1 MGHAIGA
8 TTVTSEIPKTRPI
21 ARTDLMATMYHFLA
35 IDPRTLFHDSSG
47 RPIPILY
54 DWQPIQELG

>member
-1 MGHAIGA
+1 
-8 TTVTSEIPKTRPI
+8 
-21 ARTDLMATMYHFLA
+21 MATMYHFLA